1 MGFIA
6 KNRAVHIIFAN
17 FKLRPKQCSN
27 WWHATLG
34 VMCHLLEQSMSDEI
48 SLHDRKVIY
57 RARRGLKELDI
68 YFDPYVRQHYL
79 TAPEEEKQA
88 FALLIEQEDPD
99 LLDWFMAVSEPE
111 QPELTKIIERLKQ
124 QLH

>member
-1 MGFIA
+1 
-6 KNRAVHIIFAN
+6 
-17 FKLRPKQCSN
+17 
-27 WWHATLG
+27 
-34 VMCHLLEQSMSDEI
+34 MSDDI

-79 TAPEEEKQA
+79 TASETEKQA

-111 QPELTKIIERLKQ
+111 QPQLRSIIKKLKSL
-124 QLH
+124 LH

>member
-1 MGFIA
+1 M
-6 KNRAVHIIFAN
+6 N
-17 FKLRPKQCSN
+17 
-27 WWHATLG
+27 
-34 VMCHLLEQSMSDEI
+34 DDI

-79 TAPEEEKQA
+79 TAPEAEKQA

-99 LLDWFMAVSEPE
+99 LLDWFMAVSEP
-111 QPELTKIIERLKQ
+111 Q
-124 QLH
+124 QLELVGIIAKLKSLLH

>member
-1 MGFIA
+1 
-6 KNRAVHIIFAN
+6 
-17 FKLRPKQCSN
+17 
-27 WWHATLG
+27 
-34 VMCHLLEQSMSDEI
+34 MSDDI

-79 TAPEEEKQA
+79 TAPEAEKQA

-111 QPELTKIIERLKQ
+111 QPELVEMIAKLKNL
-124 QLH
+124 LH